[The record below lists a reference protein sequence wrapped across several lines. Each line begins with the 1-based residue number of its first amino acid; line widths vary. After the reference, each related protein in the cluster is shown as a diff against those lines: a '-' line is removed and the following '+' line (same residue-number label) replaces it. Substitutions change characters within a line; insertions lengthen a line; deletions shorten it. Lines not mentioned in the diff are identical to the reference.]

1 MNSQNEINDSDE
13 DYESDGDCESSSSE
27 SCVSGVSGVSGVS
40 DVESF
45 SDELTQLRKIMASI
59 NSTIETLETQLIS
72 IQRPIEALHMEQLG
86 DIPFLETSPFRHTM
100 LKFKSDVRI
109 PGLDASRRH
118 SFADIMKH
126 VRAHLFNSGAVQTD
140 GYIKLNKDLRKI
152 LAGIRGTNVSYIDIM
167 NHMRQIVH

>member
-27 SCVSGVSGVSGVS
+27 SCVSSVS

-59 NSTIETLETQLIS
+59 NSEIETLETQLIS

-86 DIPFLETSPFRHTM
+86 DIPFLESSPFRHTM
-100 LKFKSDVRI
+100 LKFKSDVHI

-118 SFADIMKH
+118 AFADIMKH
-126 VRAHLFNSGAVQTD
+126 VRAHLFDSGAVQTD
-140 GYIKLNKDLRKI
+140 GSIKLNKDLRKI
-152 LAGIRGTNVSYIDIM
+152 LVGIRGTNVSYIDIM

>member
-1 MNSQNEINDSDE
+1 MNSHNEIHDSDE
-13 DYESDGDCESSSSE
+13 DYESDDDSNYESSSDSE
-27 SCVSGVSGVSGVS
+27 CMS

-45 SDELTQLRKIMASI
+45 SGELTQLRKIVASI

-86 DIPFLETSPFRHTM
+86 DIPFLESSPFRHNM
-100 LKFKSDVRI
+100 LKFKSDINI
-109 PGLDASRRH
+109 PGLDVSKRY

-126 VRAHLFNSGAVQTD
+126 VRTYLFDSSAVQAD
-140 GYIKLNKDLRKI
+140 GQIKLTKDMRK
-152 LAGIRGTNVSYIDIM
+152 LLGIREHEVSYVDIM

>member
-1 MNSQNEINDSDE
+1 MNSHNEIHDSDE
-13 DYESDGDCESSSSE
+13 DYESDGDSNYESDSDSE
-27 SCVSGVSGVSGVS
+27 CMS

-45 SDELTQLRKIMASI
+45 SGELTQLRKMVASI

-86 DIPFLETSPFRHTM
+86 DIPFLESSPFRHNM
-100 LKFKSDVRI
+100 LKFKSDIKI
-109 PGLDASRRH
+109 PGLDAAKRY

-126 VRAHLFNSGAVQTD
+126 VRAHLFESGAVQAD
-140 GYIKLNKDLRKI
+140 GQIKLAKDMRK
-152 LAGIRGTNVSYIDIM
+152 LLGIKEHEVSYVDIM